1 MFQRNN
7 KNIQNLVK
15 KTKDNFTGI
24 SNRVFYNSGEK
35 KQIRTSFLGDFSNY
49 VKDIRN
55 KFGESDV
62 MNYTK
67 DFFDSNTII
76 SKFVF
81 LIFVLICFFLLLKLF
96 ISIIFFS
103 VKKSRSPF
111 LISGLINGNNY
122 YMIDQDPTK
131 STSVTIYR
139 SNNEQ
144 TGMEFTW
151 SVWLNINKVSNDTT
165 KYQHIFSKGGNG
177 TVKADGIMS
186 INNSPG
192 VYILP
197 NQNTIRI
204 MMNTVSTEPKYMT
217 EQLDIPNIPLGKWFH
232 LAIRMQNKIMDV
244 YINGIITKRLSFLNV
259 PKQNYDN
266 VFVCA
271 NGGFDG
277 DLSDLRYFDKALNIF
292 EINGILGN
300 GPNMKSKSKKMS
312 NFDYLSTSW
321 YM

>member
-1 MFQRNN
+1 MFQKN
-7 KNIQNLVK
+7 KNAQNFVK
-15 KTKDNFTGI
+15 KTKDNFSG
-24 SNRVFYNSGEK
+24 FYNKVVNNYVEK
-35 KQIRTSFLGDFSNY
+35 KQNKSSFFENFSNY
-49 VKDIRN
+49 VKDVRD
-55 KFGESDV
+55 KFGESE
-62 MNYTK
+62 MINYTK
-67 DFFDSNTII
+67 DFFDSNSII

-122 YMIDQDPTK
+122 YMIDQDPAK
-131 STSVTIYR
+131 SNSVTIYR

-144 TGMEFTW
+144 SGIEFTW
-151 SVWLNINKVSNDTT
+151 SVWLNINRVGNDTT

-177 TVKADGIMS
+177 TVNADGIMA

-204 MMNTVSTEPKYMT
+204 MMNTVSTEPKYIT
-217 EQLDIPNIPLGKWFH
+217 EQLDVPNIPLGKWFH

-244 YINGIITKRLSFLNV
+244 YINGVITKRLSFLNV

-292 EINGILGN
+292 EINDILGR
-300 GPNMKSKSKKMS
+300 GPNMKSKSKKTY
-312 NFDYLSTSW
+312 NFDYLSSSW